1 MNLIQKQA
9 DDFYIIH
16 INDSGEYQDLVNS
29 VRTQILEYNKDSHK
43 IEFLD
48 RIKVLLKVDYDEHL
62 ESCDFIG
69 ENRLDCRYNSY
80 YENCLFFVQ
89 NEIDDIYSILPDFEF
104 SLSQRN
110 DIDSA
115 LNQVLE
121 DLRYLKKGQELTYNE
136 LYEQLVELKEYYYI
150 SKKPW
155 TQMLLGKLTEM
166 VAGGLISETVS
177 KEIVS
182 TVIENYPGLISSL

>member
-1 MNLIQKQA
+1 M
-9 DDFYIIH
+9 
-16 INDSGEYQDLVNS
+16 
-29 VRTQILEYNKDSHK
+29 
-43 IEFLD
+43 
-48 RIKVLLKVDYDEHL
+48 
-62 ESCDFIG
+62 
-69 ENRLDCRYNSY
+69 
-80 YENCLFFVQ
+80 Q